1 MLICGYQSLVDVTT
15 GDLLLAEDDPG
26 ALVEFKVHVESY
38 GFIATRLIRIAE
50 SDALMFVSHLRPVE
64 RGRQGAVSLAPTPA
78 AAFQLRIGFI
88 DGTGRGSQWP
98 SGRRDGGGPP
108 GPVARVQL

>member
-50 SDALMFVSHLRPVE
+50 SDALMFVSHLRAVE
-64 RGRQGAVSLAPTPA
+64 RVRQAAVTLASTPPDD
-78 AAFQLRIGFI
+78 FQLRIGFI
-88 DGTGRGSQWP
+88 DGTGRAAV
-98 SGRRDGGGPP
+98 SGRL
-108 GPVARVQL
+108 AAA